1 MTRRVSLRRSIPIVI
16 AGAALLGAL
25 VGPATVGAWDYTSPK
40 IDFLSEEAMRL
51 INLDRAGNGKSSLY
65 ADTKLM
71 NFARDLSW
79 TCPNS
84 STTTIHGRARD
95 MIDRNYFSHY
105 ISCAGSSLSVIDVM
119 KSKLGYTG
127 GRAEIIAS
135 STYGVSAKSYS
146 WGCDSSGGS
155 CNGTTTA
162 PYSAQSAVYWW
173 MHSSA
178 HRAIILGDYDRFG
191 CGMWRS
197 SAGKNVFVCNF
208 AKGGPNPLD
217 TTNPVVGSPTGN
229 GHSYSQGSSI
239 TLSAH
244 ASDNFRLAEGWVR
257 LDAVAGT
264 CAGTTINAWAYNLNV
279 TSDTHSFTWSTAGVP
294 KGPHVIGWRVRDV
307 ATRASTCVLI
317 TINIT

>member
-1 MTRRVSLRRSIPIVI
+1 MTRRMTSRRTITLAAMTTLVL
-16 AGAALLGAL
+16 AALF
-25 VGPATVGAWDYTSPK
+25 VPASAGAWDYSSPK

-84 STTTIHGRARD
+84 SSTTIKGRARD
-95 MIDRNYFSHY
+95 MVDRNYFSHY
-105 ISCAGSSLSVIDVM
+105 ISCAGSSLSVIDIM

-135 STYGVSAKSYS
+135 NSYS
-146 WGCDSSGGS
+146 VAAKTYTYGCDSAGGS
-155 CNGTTTA
+155 CNGGTTTTTA
-162 PYSAQSAVYWW
+162 NQSAEYWW

-217 TTNPVVGSPTGN
+217 TTNPVVGSSPN
-229 GHSYSQGSSI
+229 AGHTYSQGSLI
-239 TLSAH
+239 ALSAH

-279 TSDTHSFTWSTAGVP
+279 TSDTHSFNWSAAVAKGV
-294 KGPHVIGWRVRDV
+294 HTIGWRVRDV
-307 ATRASTCVLI
+307 ATRASTCYLTTI
-317 TINIT
+317 TII

>member
-1 MTRRVSLRRSIPIVI
+1 MSPRRTLAVATMATLVL
-16 AGAALLGAL
+16 AALFI
-25 VGPATVGAWDYTSPK
+25 PASAGAWDYSSPK
-40 IDFLSEEAMRL
+40 IDFESEEAMRL

-105 ISCAGSSLSVIDVM
+105 IPCAGASLSVIDVM
-119 KSKLGYTG
+119 KSKLGYTA

-135 STYGVSAKSYS
+135 NTYSVAAKTYT
-146 WGCDSSGGS
+146 WGCDSAGS
-155 CNGTTTA
+155 NCNGGTTTTTA
-162 PYSAQSAVYWW
+162 NQSAEYWW
-173 MHSSA
+173 MHSSS

-197 SAGKNVFVCNF
+197 SSTGKNVFVCNF

-217 TTNPVVGSPTGN
+217 TTNPTVGNSPNN
-229 GHSYSQGSSI
+229 GHTYSQG
-239 TLSAH
+239 TLVALSAS
-244 ASDNFRLAEGWVR
+244 AADNFRLAEGWVR

-279 TSDTHSFTWSTAGVP
+279 TSDTHSFTWNTSGVP
-294 KGPHVIGWRVRDV
+294 KGVHLIGWRVRDV
-307 ATRASTCVLI
+307 GTHASTCYLTTI
-317 TINIT
+317 TII

>member
-1 MTRRVSLRRSIPIVI
+1 MTRRMTPRRTITLAAMTTLVF
-16 AGAALLGAL
+16 AALL
-25 VGPATVGAWDYTSPK
+25 VPASAGAWDYSSPK

-65 ADTKLM
+65 ADTKLV
-71 NFARDLSW
+71 NFARDLPW

-84 STTTIHGRARD
+84 SSTTIKGRARD

-105 ISCAGSSLSVIDVM
+105 ISCAGTSYSVITIM

-135 STYGVSAKSYS
+135 NSYGVSATSYS
-146 WGCDSSGGS
+146 WGCDSAGGS
-155 CNGTTTA
+155 CNGSTTT
-162 PYSAQSAVYWW
+162 PKTVQSVVYWW

-178 HRAIILGDYDRFG
+178 HRSIILGDYDRFG

-197 SAGKNVFVCNF
+197 SGGKNVFVCNF

-217 TTNPVVGSPTGN
+217 TTNPVVNSATQN
-229 GHSYSQGSSI
+229 GHSFSQGSSV
-239 TLSAH
+239 TLSANV
-244 ASDNFRLAEGWVR
+244 SDNFRLAEGWVR
-257 LDAVAGT
+257 LNAVAGT
-264 CAGTTINAWAYNLNV
+264 CSGTTINTWAYNLNV
-279 TSDTHSFTWSTAGVP
+279 ASDTHSFTWNTSGVP
-294 KGPHVIGWRVRDV
+294 KGVHTIGWRVRDV

-317 TINIT
+317 TVTII

>member
-1 MTRRVSLRRSIPIVI
+1 MTRRFSWRRTAPIAI
-16 AGAALLGAL
+16 AAVALLGAL
-25 VGPATVGAWDYTSPK
+25 LAPASAGAWDYSSPK
-40 IDFLSEEAMRL
+40 IDWLSEEAMRL

-65 ADTKLM
+65 ADTKLI

-84 STTTIHGRARD
+84 SSTTIHGRARD

-105 ISCAGSSLSVIDVM
+105 IPCAGSSLSVIDVM

-135 STYGVSAKSYS
+135 NSYS
-146 WGCDSSGGS
+146 VTSSSYAWGCDSAGGS
-155 CNGTTTA
+155 CNGTTSTA
-162 PYSAQSAVYWW
+162 YSVKSAVYWW
-173 MHSSA
+173 EHSSA

-197 SAGKNVFVCNF
+197 SAGKNIFVCNF

-217 TTNPVVGSPTGN
+217 TTNPVVNSATQN
-229 GHSYSQGSSI
+229 GHSFSQGSLI
-239 TLSAH
+239 GLSATV
-244 ASDNFRLAEGWVR
+244 SDNFRLAEGWVR

-264 CAGTTINAWAYNLNV
+264 CNGTTINTWAYNLNV
-279 TSDTHSFTWSTAGVP
+279 TSDTHSFTWNSSGVP

-307 ATRASTCVLI
+307 ATRASLCYLI
-317 TINIT
+317 TINIV